1 MPRAAATRELLAARE
16 DVWQFVAEPRHFAD
30 WWPRIAAVEPDRRGL
45 APGARWVV
53 HATATPTLFRKSG
66 FSGTLVVREV
76 RPYELLAWTLTGD
89 NLEVALELRATA
101 PDRTRVT
108 LEVRAPWLAPL
119 PRSLPRN
126 ALGRLYALCQTAA
139 RM

>member
-1 MPRAAATRELLAARE
+1 MPRAAAARELLAARE
-16 DVWQFVAEPRHFAD
+16 DVWAFIADPHRFAD

-53 HATATPTLFRKSG
+53 HAASAPTLFRRSG
-66 FSGTLVVREV
+66 FSGTLLVREV
-76 RPYELLAWTLTGD
+76 NPFELFSWTLTGD
-89 NLEVALELRATA
+89 NIDARLELRATA
-101 PDRTRVT
+101 PDRTRAT
-108 LEVRAPWLAPL
+108 LEVRAPMFAAL

-126 ALGRLYALCQTAA
+126 ALNRLYDLCQTAA

>member
-16 DVWQFVAEPRHFAD
+16 DVWQFLAEPHHFGD
-30 WWPRIAAVEPDRRGL
+30 WWPRIASVEPDRRGL
-45 APGARWVV
+45 SPGARWVV
-53 HATATPTLFRKSG
+53 HAASTPTLFRKSG
-66 FSGTLVVREV
+66 FSGTLLVRDV
-76 RPYELLAWTLTGD
+76 RPFELFAFTLTGD
-89 NLEVALELRATA
+89 NLDAELQLQETA

-108 LEVRAPWLAPL
+108 LEVSAPWLAPL

-126 ALGRLYALCQTAA
+126 ALNGLYDLCQTAA